1 MKFKSY
7 EKKISVLDWVVLA
20 SILILFIM
28 VYVPQV
34 VWAEENKYKKERR
47 SRMEI
52 ISQAEDFYYELTQEY
67 TKDFTLLASTVEKV
81 FKEQYSDS
89 LFRGS
94 QEIRLKNSKG
104 ENKTFTVNVAK
115 DFNVRVDTTFSKAVQ
130 IKETVIDTIYTI
142 CMLNE
147 ESLIDTF
154 DVQDVDRY
162 KEKNEFVNIYDVK
175 YKSREEIQ
183 LNYLKKK
190 FHLND
195 ITEKMHDN
203 DSFEYCPISKNNLE
217 KKFII
222 EIDNESKK
230 PSIKIISPLSK
241 EDKEWRYGIFRF
253 NPGKQEII
261 ENGIKSWSGK

>member
-1 MKFKSY
+1 VKFKSY
-7 EKKISVLDWVVLA
+7 EKQISILDWVVLA

-28 VYVPQV
+28 VYVPQS
-34 VWAEENKYKKERR
+34 VWAEENKYKEERR
-47 SRMEI
+47 NRMEI

-67 TKDFTLLASTVEKV
+67 TDDFTLLASTVEKV

-89 LFRGS
+89 LFRGVQDIS
-94 QEIRLKNSKG
+94 VKNSNGDLKS
-104 ENKTFTVNVAK
+104 FSVNVSK

-142 CMLNE
+142 CMVNE

-154 DVQDVDRY
+154 DVQDVDKY
-162 KEKNEFVNIYDVK
+162 KEKKEFVNIHDVK

-203 DSFEYCPISKNNLE
+203 DSFEYCPISKNNLN
-217 KKFII
+217 KKFTI
-222 EIDNESKK
+222 EINNENKN

-253 NPGKQEII
+253 NPGKQEVID
-261 ENGIKSWSGK
+261 NGIKSWSGK